1 MQCLTK
7 KNLIRSSLLI
17 TEAAPLLNEILV
29 RKLYVV
35 LKMSFRKNDNA
46 NGQHDVF

>member
-17 TEAAPLLNEILV
+17 TEAAPLLNEKILV

-35 LKMSFRKNDNA
+35 LKMSFRKK
-46 NGQHDVF
+46 